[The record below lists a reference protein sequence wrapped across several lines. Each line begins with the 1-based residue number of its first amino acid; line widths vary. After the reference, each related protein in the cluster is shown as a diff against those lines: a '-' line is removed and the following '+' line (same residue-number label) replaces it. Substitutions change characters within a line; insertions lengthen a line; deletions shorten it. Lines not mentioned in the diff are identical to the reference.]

1 MLLTVSLQAGETVE
15 FVDIGDFFR
24 VLAAQG
30 TVDLRFFR
38 NGQVMEDALGVGAG
52 YAERF
57 AGKTFDRF
65 SIHSTIAQDVQF
77 VSRLGGDVR
86 FDAPPTGSVT
96 VTNTAGA
103 FAQSQKTVTN
113 DSTQL
118 LAAKATRRY
127 LLIQNNAPS
136 GDVFVTLD
144 GSAATVAHGIK
155 ISAGEEF
162 ELANFCPTGAIFAI
176 GSIPN
181 NAAVVAVEG

>member
-1 MLLTVSLQAGETVE
+1 MYQKLQLVAGVG
-15 FVDIGDFFR
+15 VDFYDAGDFFR
-24 VLAAQG
+24 VLRASVNDLTIIFYRNGAELVKAQG
-30 TVDLRFFR
+30 I
-38 NGQVMEDALGVGAG
+38 GAG

-57 AGKTFDRF
+57 AVSFDKLRIVSEAGGEVSFVTRF
-65 SIHSTIAQDVQF
+65 
-77 VSRLGGDVR
+77 GNDVR
-86 FDAPPTGSVT
+86 YDAPPTGNVEI
-96 VTNTAGA
+96 TNTAGA

-113 DSTQL
+113 ASAQVF
-118 LAAKATRRY
+118 AAKATRRY

-136 GDVFVTLD
+136 GDLFVTLD

-155 ISAGEEF
+155 IAAGGAL